1 LARVNP
7 FSSSFRR
14 RFKAGAQIV
23 GADVLDG
30 VADRVRLWADL
41 LRQAGMRA

>member
-1 LARVNP
+1 VNP

-14 RFKAGAQIV
+14 RFMAGAQIV